1 MGKFKALALLGAVGA
16 ASFYA
21 VNNFIHEGLISRE
34 IAMPESVTKILTEK
48 EENEFKQIELEYER
62 WLDTQEIE
70 ELSRIND
77 KGFRLQAYLIRPEK
91 ESDVYI
97 FASHGYRCYGKKEW
111 ARYVDFYVNQM
122 GYNMFFIDH
131 QSAGKSE
138 GKYIGFSSFESRDGL
153 DWLQYMIEKF
163 GEDIKIIMHGISMGS
178 ATVMLMSGSDRLPE
192 NVKFTI
198 ADCGFTSALD
208 EFTYKLESLKVPKF
222 PTIPVICAINRRKVG
237 YDFGKDTNAL
247 EAVKKA
253 KVPMLFIHGSAD
265 KFVPTYMGYILYHE
279 CTSEYKDLL
288 IVEGADHAQ
297 SYLIDK
303 DGYEAKI
310 KQFAE
315 KFI

>member
-1 MGKFKALALLGAVGA
+1 MGKLKALALLGTIGA
-16 ASFYA
+16 AGYYA
-21 VNNFIHEGLISRE
+21 VNNMIHEGLISRE
-34 IAMPESVTKILTEK
+34 IAMPESVSKLISEKGENPFEQIEK
-48 EENEFKQIELEYER
+48 EYEQWLE
-62 WLDTQEIE
+62 TQEIE
-70 ELSRIND
+70 EISRVND
-77 KGFRLQAYLIRPEK
+77 KGYRLQAYLIRPEK
-91 ESDVYI
+91 ESDVYV
-97 FASHGYRCYGKKEW
+97 FASHGYRCNGKKEW

-131 QSAGKSE
+131 QAAGKSE
-138 GKYIGFSSFESRDGL
+138 GRYIGFSSFESRDGL
-153 DWLQYMIEKF
+153 DWLEFMLETF
-163 GEDIKIIMHGISMGS
+163 GEDIKIILHGISMGS
-178 ATVMLMSGSDRLPE
+178 ATVMLMTGNEKLPE

-222 PTIPVICAINRRKVG
+222 PIIPTVSAINKYKVG

-253 KVPMLFIHGSAD
+253 KIPMLFVHGDAD

-279 CTSEYKDLL
+279 CMSEYKDLL
-288 IVEGADHAQ
+288 IVEGAEHAQ
-297 SYLIDK
+297 SYLVDME
-303 DGYEAKI
+303 GYQAKI